1 MRPCRCSQFKETP
14 FLAFR
19 LNATYR
25 TVRHR
30 WWRPKIEKSKALDKP
45 QKGRLVKIMGVC
57 TTMPFPCSPFT
68 LKSTNFP
75 KWCPVS
81 HKTWAVRQVLQVLQI
96 ILLKHTPK
104 ILKDLVML
112 FPTWPSSTEDT
123 SVVPHHQCLC
133 DKETFLI
140 KEGLTWGRV
149 LIRRDRVCKTQFW
162 EAGIPR
168 VSDTLQIT

>member
-1 MRPCRCSQFKETP
+1 MS
-14 FLAFR
+14 
-19 LNATYR
+19 
-25 TVRHR
+25 HR
-30 WWRPKIEKSKALDKP
+30 WWRPKTEKLKALDKP

-75 KWCPVS
+75 KWCTVS
-81 HKTWAVRQVLQVLQI
+81 HKTWAVRQVLQVLKMI
-96 ILLKHTPK
+96 FLKHTPET
-104 ILKDLVML
+104 LKDLVML
-112 FPTWPSSTEDT
+112 FPTWPSFTEDT
-123 SVVPHHQCLC
+123 FMVLLHQRPY
-133 DKETFLI
+133 DGETFLI

-149 LIRRDRVCKTQFW
+149 RTHTGRVCTTQFW